1 MTRDTLRHVR
11 LRRLRNKRKASSSGH
26 HSASPGTQLRRCLAL
41 VVTLIRALQI
51 DLSARAAVWAPAEMH
66 SGSVVRYGQ
75 HESESLSRAASGN
88 VADRLWTLLPNG
100 WGRNR
105 SSSPVRLRAEL
116 VTEIPVASGE
126 TVELQRLRGT
136 RNTCSIIWEHSR
148 APTRGTPRVAWASGT
163 ETKKI

>member
-126 TVELQRLRGT
+126 VTHIPLGARLFRLLGMGDL
-136 RNTCSIIWEHSR
+136 
-148 APTRGTPRVAWASGT
+148 PL
-163 ETKKI
+163 